1 MACKVSTAAATNEA
15 GGGHQDPTAQ
25 KPAASRETNKLKNI
39 MKLKIVQR
47 SGLALAVA
55 LSLLLPAAVHAG
67 GTGHAFAKLVPMDNE
82 QIGQLKS
89 GDTVAKVCRG
99 CGAVQ
104 LIQVGEKGAD
114 VDLSDK
120 KCAFCG
126 SENTYLAGSKQPI
139 PFKDRMKP

>member
-1 MACKVSTAAATNEA
+1 
-15 GGGHQDPTAQ
+15 
-25 KPAASRETNKLKNI
+25 
-39 MKLKIVQR
+39 MKLKLIQR
-47 SGLALAVA
+47 TSLALAVA
-55 LSLLLPAAVHAG
+55 LSLLLPGVAHAG

-82 QIGQLKS
+82 QISQLKP

-104 LIQVGEKGAD
+104 LIQVGKDGSD
-114 VDLSDK
+114 VDLGDK

-139 PFKDRMKP
+139 PFKERMKP

>member
-1 MACKVSTAAATNEA
+1 
-15 GGGHQDPTAQ
+15 
-25 KPAASRETNKLKNI
+25 
-39 MKLKIVQR
+39 MKLKLIQR
-47 SGLALAVA
+47 SSLALAVA
-55 LSLLLPAAVHAG
+55 LSLLLPAVAHAG

-82 QIGQLKS
+82 QISQLKP

-104 LIQVGEKGAD
+104 LIQVGKDGSD

-139 PFKDRMKP
+139 PFKERMKP